1 MLKKTIKYVDFNGGE
16 HSEDIYFHV
25 SKTSILTAPDSV
37 YNEII
42 KIGQDLQQTGK
53 FLESSEGTISDTNP
67 FDKNNQT
74 ITDAI
79 RMIARLL
86 DRLIDLAYGK
96 RSSDGMKFVKN
107 EEVLSEFKSSA
118 VYDAFI
124 EYMIVNQEEMIDF
137 IKQLLS

>member
-1 MLKKTIKYVDFNGGE
+1 MLKKTVKYTDYNGGE

-25 SKTSILTAPDSV
+25 SKTSILTAPDSI

-53 FLESSEGTISDTNP
+53 FLENSEGTISDTDP
-67 FDKNNQT
+67 FDKNNQA
-74 ITDAI
+74 ITDAV

-86 DRLIDLAYGK
+86 DRLVDLAYGK

-107 EEVLSEFKSSA
+107 EEVLAEFKSSA
-118 VYDAFI
+118 LYDAFI
-124 EYMIVNQEEMIDF
+124 EQMITNQEEMISF
-137 IKQLLS
+137 IKQLMS